1 MRKLFHYNKND
12 RDAIVLLVL
21 VIVAC
26 IVLIPLI
33 VTNENTDATKSE
45 TNSYNKQ
52 KKSLYYAQEGTND
65 GSTTAESDCELF
77 PFDPNTADSTQL
89 LRLGL
94 KPWQV
99 RSIYRYRSKGG
110 HFYKKS
116 DFAKLYGLT
125 LKKYRQLEP
134 YIRIKQEVMAADV
147 IKEEKHLKSSSQNL
161 GTTTAP
167 SQQNNGNNMSYAQ
180 QDNVKP
186 SYDKAYLSNKLKYG
200 ETVDINTADTTELKR
215 IPGIGSYFARRI
227 VELRQR
233 RQAFVN
239 AEELLTIRNFPETA
253 LTYMTV
259 SQSFPTININ
269 KATQKELERHPLIN
283 YVQARDIIKLRN
295 TRGQITNIKEL
306 SLLPSLTPESIK
318 RLSPFIVF

>member
-1 MRKLFHYNKND
+1 MRNLFHYNKND

-26 IVLIPLI
+26 VVLIPLI
-33 VTNENTDATKSE
+33 ATNENTDATKSE
-45 TNSYNKQ
+45 TNSYNQQ

-65 GSTTAESDCELF
+65 GSATAESDCELF

-147 IKEEKHLKSSSQNL
+147 IKDEKHLKSSSQNL
-161 GTTTAP
+161 GTTTVP
-167 SQQNNGNNMSYAQ
+167 SQQNKGNNMSSAQ
-180 QDNVKP
+180 QDNGKP
-186 SYDKAYLSNKLKYG
+186 SYDKTYLSNKLKHG

-239 AEELLTIRNFPETA
+239 TNELLSIRNFPETA
-253 LTYMTV
+253 LTYMTA
-259 SQSFPTININ
+259 SQSFSTININ
-269 KATQKELERHPLIN
+269 KATQKELESHPLIN

-306 SLLPSLTPESIK
+306 SLLPSLTQESIK